1 MMNPLSDLIE
11 TEFLPFVKMPL
22 RYSGAEK
29 NTVVKDH
36 TGKTSIVL
44 IYPDKYEIGMSYKG
58 FHILYHLLNKRDD
71 IVCERAFIP
80 EKDACG
86 LLRQK
91 KIPLFSLETRTPLS
105 DFDFVGLTLPYELC
119 FTNILEI
126 LELSGIPVWSKD
138 RKGIKP
144 LILGGGINAINPEP
158 VADFFDMFLI
168 GDGEES
174 LLKLIDNYK
183 VNSTKA
189 KTRKALLKKL
199 AETESVYVPS
209 LLNEKTH
216 IVKAVAELKSENYT
230 DSPIVPIMEITQ
242 DRMSVEIMR
251 GCNRGCRFCQAGF
264 YYRPLRE
271 RSIKDLVKQSSKMI
285 TGSGW
290 REISLLSL
298 STSDYTNIEPLLEN
312 LYESCSKKGVKLSF
326 PSMRAESFTQEIAVM
341 ASLGRKTTFTFAPEA
356 GSERMRMIINKP
368 IDISSIIEVMSIILK
383 LGWKNI
389 KLYYMI
395 GLPFETN
402 EDIIEMAEMINDIGR
417 YSNSYGR
424 IRINVSISP
433 FNPKP
438 HTPFQWAEQISLS
451 LFKERIGILL
461 SRMRNPNIHMTWRD
475 PEVSILEAIF
485 SRGDRDLSKV
495 IYSAYK
501 QGALFDAWNE
511 TFNFELWMKVFK
523 EEGIETSKYLSEK
536 SIDEALPWDFIDIG
550 VKKEFLISE
559 WKKARNESL
568 TPYCLKTCSKCGIER
583 KFKCKKLLT
592 EKVKPSGMKQIMEK
606 HSEPEVHNAS
616 PVPRADVRYRVK
628 FKRLTSSRFISQ
640 RNLSSYIERELFIHD
655 IPIAYSRGYHPLPV
669 ISFSHPLSF
678 GFTSDC
684 EFADMGF
691 KDDYSGN
698 IEQDMKKIF
707 SNVMEFVSVKKL
719 TGKFTPLMNFIDYNE
734 YLVVIP
740 DDAAEYFTEMILK
753 FRAKKKLVF
762 KRMQHEKE
770 KEIDLVPFVEKLEF
784 DGDNIIVGIK
794 FIDGSSV
801 KMSEVFEHVF
811 HITEEDYYRYP
822 INKIKTGK
830 LSEAGLIDPYGN

>member
-1 MMNPLSDLIE
+1 MNPLSDLIE

-29 NTVVKDH
+29 NTIVKDH
-36 TGKTSIVL
+36 EGKISIVL

-58 FHILYHLLNKRDD
+58 FHILYHILNKRKD

-80 EKDACG
+80 EKDACD
-86 LLRQK
+86 LLRK
-91 KIPLFSLETRTPLS
+91 KNIPLFSLETRTPLS
-105 DFDFVGLTLPYELC
+105 DFDFIGLTLPYELC

-126 LELSGIPVWSKD
+126 LELSGIPVLSKD
-138 RKGIKP
+138 RKGLKP
-144 LILGGGINAINPEP
+144 FVLGGGVNAINPEP
-158 VADFFDMFLI
+158 VADFFDLFLI
-168 GDGEES
+168 GDGEEK
-174 LLKLIDNYK
+174 LLDLLDNYK
-183 VNSTKA
+183 ENRSKVKG
-189 KTRKALLKKL
+189 RKNLLKKL
-199 AETESVYVPS
+199 SGTESVYVPS

-216 IVKAVAELKSENYT
+216 IVKAVAELKAENYT
-230 DSPIVPIMEITQ
+230 DNPIVPIMEITQ
-242 DRMSVEIMR
+242 DRMSIEIMR

-264 YYRPLRE
+264 FYRPLRE
-271 RSIKDLVKQSSKMI
+271 RSIEDLVKQSSKMI
-285 TGSGW
+285 TSSGW

-298 STSDYTNIEPLLEN
+298 STSDYTNIEPLLEV

-368 IDISSIIEVMSIILK
+368 LELSSIIEVMSIILK

-402 EDIIEMAEMINDIGR
+402 EDIIEMAEMINEIGR
-417 YSNSYGR
+417 YSNSYGKVN
-424 IRINVSISP
+424 INVSISP

-461 SRMRNPNIHMTWRD
+461 SRIRNKNVRMTWRD

-485 SRGDRDLSKV
+485 SRGDRDLSKA

-501 QGALFDAWNE
+501 QGALFDAWSE
-511 TFNFELWMKVFK
+511 SFNYELWMKVFK
-523 EEGIETSKYLSEK
+523 EEGIDTSKYLAEK
-536 SIDEALPWDFIDIG
+536 NIDEALPWNFIDIG
-550 VKKEFLISE
+550 VSKEFLKKE

-568 TPYCLKTCSKCGIER
+568 TPYCIKSCSKCGIE
-583 KFKCKKLLT
+583 KKYKCKELLAK
-592 EKVKPSGMKQIMEK
+592 KVKPTGMKEILHK
-606 HSEPEVHNAS
+606 HSEPEVHNS
-616 PVPRADVRYRVK
+616 NPTPRADVRYRVK
-628 FKRLTSSRFISQ
+628 FRRLVSSRFISQ
-640 RNLSSYIERELFIHD
+640 RNLNSYIERELFIHD
-655 IPIAYSRGYHPLPV
+655 IQIAYSHGYHPMPI

-691 KDDYSGN
+691 MDNYTGN
-698 IEQDMKKIF
+698 IEADMKKIF
-707 SNVMEFVSVKKL
+707 SNVMEFISVKKL

-753 FRAKKKLVF
+753 FKAKKKLLF
-762 KRMQHEKE
+762 SREHKDKIR
-770 KEIDLVPFVEKLEF
+770 EIDLVPFVEKLEF

-794 FIDGSSV
+794 FIEGSSI
-801 KMSEVFEHVF
+801 KMSEVFEHIF
-811 HITEEDYYRYP
+811 HITEDDYYRYP
-822 INKIKTGK
+822 INKIRTGK